1 MSPCEVR
8 FSFGSSGMLAQQI
21 RHGAEFDLY
30 LSANEQYVDE
40 LLRGGALDS
49 DSKTRYAQGRIGL
62 WSRKQTTFANLGSI
76 RSLSLANPQH
86 APYGLAARQALE
98 SQGLWDQVKGNA
110 VYAENVRQALRFA
123 TTGNADAAIVA
134 WSLIKDNGGQ
144 LLPAAWHQPIIQ
156 TAGIPRRSRNP
167 EAARRMLRFL
177 LSPPGQQLLAQFGFS
192 PAPPIVR
199 TRPVSPAR

>member
-1 MSPCEVR
+1 
-8 FSFGSSGMLAQQI
+8 MLAQQI

-40 LLRGGALDS
+40 LLRAGSLAPN
-49 DSKTRYAQGRIGL
+49 SKTRYAQGRIGL
-62 WSRKQTTFANLGSI
+62 WSRKQKSFLRLASI

-98 SQGLWDQVKGNA
+98 SQGLWEQVKGRI

-144 LLPAAWHQPIIQ
+144 LLPAEWHQAIVQ
-156 TAGIPRRSRNP
+156 TAGVPNRSRNP
-167 EAARRMLRFL
+167 EVAHRMLRFL
-177 LSPPGQQLLAQFGFS
+177 LSPTGQQLLVQFGFS
-192 PAPPIVR
+192 PAPPTAR
-199 TRPVSPAR
+199 TRPASPAR